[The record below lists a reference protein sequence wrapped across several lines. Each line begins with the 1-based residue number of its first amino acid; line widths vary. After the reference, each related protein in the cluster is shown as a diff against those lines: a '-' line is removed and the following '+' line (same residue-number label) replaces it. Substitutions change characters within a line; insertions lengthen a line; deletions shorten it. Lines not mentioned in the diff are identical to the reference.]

1 MKLSLNF
8 LKDYVDIDVDV
19 KKLAEDMTSAGSE
32 YDEAGKLIEATN
44 LIIGKVIKCENHP
57 DSDHLHVCKV
67 DVGNEVLDIVC
78 GAPNVR
84 ENLKVIVALNGAEL
98 PGGIKIKKGVIRGQE
113 SNGMLCSLLELGIE
127 SKFLTEEDKNGI
139 HELDENAPVGK
150 DPIEYMNLNDEVI
163 DFDLTANRG
172 DLLSVLGMAYEVG
185 AIYDKKVKDIDLSY
199 NGIEKD
205 MNFNLEIA
213 TDNCK
218 AFLAKKVENLSI
230 KESPDF
236 IKNRLIASGIRPI
249 NNVVDISNYVMLE
262 VGQPLHFY
270 DADKLGSKI
279 KVRMA
284 ENGEELTTLDGIK
297 RTLDS
302 EDIVI
307 TDGEKSIGLAGVM
320 GGLDTE
326 VTLDTKNVIIE
337 AAIFDSVKVRKT
349 SKKVVRSEASNRFE
363 KGLDSNRT
371 YMAIERACS
380 LLEKYADAKVISQMV
395 SYDKTE
401 KEDKQINLAI
411 SKTNRIL
418 GTNISKEDIIK
429 VFEKLA
435 FKVEVIDE
443 DKLNVIVPRRR
454 IDISIEE
461 DLVEEVGRIYGVNNI
476 QGKLPSIPMRA
487 GNYDKTLR
495 EIRNKIIDLG
505 LNETLSYVLINE
517 EESNKFK
524 TEQVNNIPLAD
535 PMTEERSR
543 LRHKII
549 VSLMK
554 IYEYNYAREIKDVSI
569 FEIGKTFYELDDK
582 YNENLGLAGLMAGN
596 YSNGLEKKKID
607 FYVVKGICEELLDYL
622 GYNGRYSFVANR
634 EFPSQLHPYQSAYIS
649 VNNDVV
655 GFVGKVHPNECKQD
669 VFVFEINLDKLLS
682 KKVGKMKFKEIS
694 KYPTISKDLA
704 LVVNKDLTSE
714 EISKA
719 IKKSAGNLLTGIEVF
734 DVYSGEKLGADKKS
748 IAFSLKFGTNNRTL
762 TDEEVNAILENII
775 KDMENKLKAEI
786 RR

>member
-1 MKLSLNF
+1 
-8 LKDYVDIDVDV
+8 
-19 KKLAEDMTSAGSE
+19 
-32 YDEAGKLIEATN
+32 
-44 LIIGKVIKCENHP
+44 
-57 DSDHLHVCKV
+57 
-67 DVGNEVLDIVC
+67 
-78 GAPNVR
+78 
-84 ENLKVIVALNGAEL
+84 
-98 PGGIKIKKGVIRGQE
+98 
-113 SNGMLCSLLELGIE
+113 
-127 SKFLTEEDKNGI
+127 
-139 HELDENAPVGK
+139 
-150 DPIEYMNLNDEVI
+150 
-163 DFDLTANRG
+163 
-172 DLLSVLGMAYEVG
+172 
-185 AIYDKKVKDIDLSY
+185 
-199 NGIEKD
+199 
-205 MNFNLEIA
+205 
-213 TDNCK
+213 
-218 AFLAKKVENLSI
+218 
-230 KESPDF
+230 
-236 IKNRLIASGIRPI
+236 
-249 NNVVDISNYVMLE
+249 
-262 VGQPLHFY
+262 
-270 DADKLGSKI
+270 
-279 KVRMA
+279 
-284 ENGEELTTLDGIK
+284 
-297 RTLDS
+297 
-302 EDIVI
+302 
-307 TDGEKSIGLAGVM
+307 
-320 GGLDTE
+320 
-326 VTLDTKNVIIE
+326 
-337 AAIFDSVKVRKT
+337 
-349 SKKVVRSEASNRFE
+349 
-363 KGLDSNRT
+363 
-371 YMAIERACS
+371 MAIERACS

-401 KEDKQINLAI
+401 KEDKQINLSI

-418 GTNISKEDIIK
+418 GTKISKEDIIK

-435 FKVEVIDE
+435 FKVNVIDE

-517 EESNKFK
+517 EESEKFK

-554 IYEYNYAREIKDVSI
+554 IYEYNYSREIKDVSI
-569 FEIGKTFYELDDK
+569 FEIGKTFYEVDEK
-582 YNENLGLAGLMAGN
+582 FNENLGLAGLMAGN

-607 FYVVKGICEELLDYL
+607 FYVVKGICEEILDYL
-622 GYNGRYSFVANR
+622 GYNGRYSFVANK
-634 EFPSQLHPYQSAYIS
+634 EFPKELHPYQSAYIS
-649 VNNDVV
+649 VNNDIV

-762 TDEEVNAILENII
+762 TDEEVNSILENII